1 MTEMYVIGQRSL
13 LESENNFPASSA
25 SQNSSILKQIN
36 EKSLMKMLMVA
47 GVTFS
52 LVTNGDPGM

>member
-1 MTEMYVIGQRSL
+1 MYAIGQRSL
-13 LESENNFPASSA
+13 IESENHFPASSA
-25 SQNSSILKQIN
+25 SQNSSNLKQMN
-36 EKSLMKMLMVA
+36 EKSFMKMLMVA